1 MTVDS
6 LIPHFSLDEGF
17 VSEADK
23 IFVLFFI
30 KNIER
35 PAALVSKRVYVVG
48 PVPANQTNKKNN
60 VIMDTWLLVPFLYF

>member
-1 MTVDS
+1 MSVDS

-17 VSEADK
+17 VSKADK
-23 IFVLFFI
+23 IFCIFI

-48 PVPANQTNKKNN
+48 PVPASQTNKKKN
-60 VIMDTWLLVPFLYF
+60 VIMDT